1 MAQKPQFVAL
11 AHNPQFSPL
20 TLFWYPPLTNHY
32 PFLPQ
37 GLNSKVRAIEKS
49 FYNIL
54 FSALALVMAL
64 YKLPNKNDVRHFKKL
79 HIPGGTAL
87 CTEIFNKLL
96 VR

>member
-1 MAQKPQFVAL
+1 MAQKPQFIAL
-11 AHNPQFSPL
+11 VHNPQFSPL
-20 TLFWYPPLTNHY
+20 TLFWYPPITNHY

-37 GLNSKVRAIEKS
+37 RLYSKVRAIEKS

-64 YKLPNKNDVRHFKKL
+64 YKLFNKNDVRHLKKTAYA
-79 HIPGGTAL
+79 GGTAL